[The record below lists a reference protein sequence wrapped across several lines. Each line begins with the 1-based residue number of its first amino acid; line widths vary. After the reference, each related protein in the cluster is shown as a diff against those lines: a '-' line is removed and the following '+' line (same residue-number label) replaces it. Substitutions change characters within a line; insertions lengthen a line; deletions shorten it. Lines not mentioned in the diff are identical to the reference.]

1 MHFISK
7 KTIIAAGS
15 LAFGT
20 VFFGS
25 AQAQTSLAEQRTE
38 TIGGK
43 QYLLTSHLS
52 KKPENKT
59 AANARGVLLGIF
71 TYGFDH
77 VQGKANL
84 DSTISRIGRAEGWTV
99 DRVTNGNDVTT
110 AKLANYQVFF
120 GDYISGWT
128 NPTFPTAGRTAIQ
141 DFVET
146 QGKGLFI
153 QHSSGDATNS
163 SWTWFRTY
171 AHPCHYNGE
180 AGRNSASTGK
190 VGVFKGYQNNP
201 SGVGHPILE
210 GIEWAGKDST
220 TWQNNE
226 LHTFDKNIL
235 DASITPAGWRGLLS
249 LNTAT
254 CGTPNTCGNGG
265 YNYANGA
272 GGNWPVSWTFPL
284 KKGNIGYFM
293 EGHDLNTQ
301 NSMTQAIWD
310 RYFKQFMYY
319 IAGYDT
325 MAVTSAVN
333 PSHSNAGGANV
344 SYAIDA
350 SGITFHPGAQPGV
363 LITKAGNHIV
373 SLYDLS
379 GKKIREERSR
389 VSPIDYDFSADLAGK
404 HGVYVL
410 RVAVPGAARSQKLVF

>member
-1 MHFISK
+1 MRPISK
-7 KTIIAAGS
+7 NSKITSGVV
-15 LAFGT
+15 AFGIACL
-20 VFFGS
+20 GS
-25 AQAQTSLAEQRTE
+25 AQAQTASLAEQRTE

-84 DSTISRIGRAEGWTV
+84 DSTISRIGRGEGWTV

-146 QGKGLFI
+146 SGKGLFI
-153 QHSSGDATNS
+153 QHSSGDATNT

-180 AGRNSASTGK
+180 AGRNAASTGK

-210 GIEWAGKDST
+210 GIEWGGKDST
-220 TWQNNE
+220 TWQSNE

-249 LNTAT
+249 LNAAT

-265 YNYANGA
+265 YNYSNGA
-272 GGNWPVSWTFPL
+272 GGNWPISWTFPL

-293 EGHDLNTQ
+293 EGHDLTTMT
-301 NSMTQAIWD
+301 SMTQATWD
-310 RYFKQFMYY
+310 RYFKQFMYFL
-319 IAGYDT
+319 AGYDT
-325 MAVTSAVN
+325 ASVTTTVN
-333 PSHSNAGGANV
+333 PSRKDAGAP
-344 SYAIDA
+344 YAIDA
-350 SGITFHPGAQPGV
+350 SGITFHPNAQPGV
-363 LITKAGNHIV
+363 LVSKAGNHIV
-373 SLYDLS
+373 ALYDVS
-379 GKKIREERSR
+379 GKLIREERSR

-410 RVAVPGAARSQKLVF
+410 RVAAPGVTRSQKFVF

>member
-1 MHFISK
+1 MRFISK
-7 KTIIAAGS
+7 NSIFTSGAVAVGM
-15 LAFGT
+15 AFLGQ
-20 VFFGS
+20 
-25 AQAQTSLAEQRTE
+25 AQAQTASLAEQRTE

-43 QYLLTSHLS
+43 QVLLTSHLS

-59 AANARGVLLGIF
+59 AATARGVLLGVF

-84 DSTISRIGRAEGWTV
+84 DSTINRIGKAEGWTV
-99 DRVTNGNDVTT
+99 DRITTGNDVTP

-128 NPTFPTAGRTAIQ
+128 NPTFPTTGRTALQ

-146 QGKGLFI
+146 SGKGLFV

-163 SWTWFRTY
+163 SWTWFRNSV
-171 AHPCHYNGE
+171 HPCHYNGE
-180 AGRNSASTGK
+180 AGRNAASTGK
-190 VGVFKGYQNNP
+190 IGVFKGYQNNP

-210 GIEWAGKDST
+210 GIEWGGKDST
-220 TWQNNE
+220 TWQSNE

-235 DASITPAGWRGLLS
+235 DPSITPVGWRGLLS
-249 LNTAT
+249 LNAAT
-254 CGTPNTCGNGG
+254 CGTPNTCGIG
-265 YNYANGA
+265 YNYSNGA

-284 KKGNIGYFM
+284 KKGTIGYFM
-293 EGHDLNTQ
+293 EGHDLTTMT
-301 NSMTQAIWD
+301 SMTQAIWD

-319 IAGYDT
+319 MAGYDT
-325 MAVTSAVN
+325 AVVTSAVN
-333 PSHSNAGGANV
+333 PFRNDAGGANA

-350 SGITFHPGAQPGV
+350 SGITFHPGVQPGV

-373 SLYDLS
+373 ALYDLS

-389 VSPIDYDFSADLAGK
+389 VSPIDYDFSSDLAGK

-410 RVAVPGAARSQKLVF
+410 RVAAPGVTRSQKFVF

>member
-1 MHFISK
+1 M
-7 KTIIAAGS
+7 AGAF
-15 LAFGT
+15 AFGMACL
-20 VFFGS
+20 GL
-25 AQAQTSLAEQRTE
+25 AQAQTASLAEQRTE

-59 AANARGVLLGIF
+59 AANARGVLVGIF

-84 DSTISRIGRAEGWTV
+84 DSTLQRIGRGEGWTV
-99 DRVTNGNDVTT
+99 DRITNGNDVTT

-128 NPTFPTAGRTAIQ
+128 NPTFPTAGRTALQ

-146 QGKGLFI
+146 QGKGLFVH
-153 QHSSGDATNS
+153 HSSGDATNT
-163 SWTWFRTY
+163 SWTWFRNFV
-171 AHPCHYNGE
+171 HPCHYNGE
-180 AGRNSASTGK
+180 ASRNTASTGK

-210 GIEWAGKDST
+210 GIEWGGKDTT

-235 DASITPAGWRGLLS
+235 DPSITPVGFRALLS
-249 LNTAT
+249 LNAAT
-254 CGTPNTCGNGG
+254 CGTANTCGNGG
-265 YNYANGA
+265 YNYGNGA

-284 KKGNIGYFM
+284 KKGSIGYFM
-293 EGHDLNTQ
+293 EGHDLLTM

-319 IAGYDT
+319 MAGYDT
-325 MAVTSAVN
+325 VAVGPSALN
-333 PSHSNAGGANV
+333 PANRDGANAT
-344 SYAIDA
+344 YAIDA
-350 SGITFHPGAQPGV
+350 SGITFHPGTQPGV
-363 LITKAGNHIV
+363 LISKAGSHIV
-373 SLYDLS
+373 TLYDMA
-379 GKKIREERSR
+379 GKKVREERSQ

-404 HGVYVL
+404 RGVYVI
-410 RVAVPGAARSQKLVF
+410 RVAVSSVSRTQRLFLQ

>member
-1 MHFISK
+1 M
-7 KTIIAAGS
+7 TVAAA
-15 LAFGT
+15 AFGMA
-20 VFFGS
+20 FLGL
-25 AQAQTSLAEQRTE
+25 AQGQTASLAEQRTE

-52 KKPENKT
+52 KKPDNKT

-77 VQGKANL
+77 VQAKGNL

-99 DRVTNGNDVTT
+99 DRITTGNDVTT

-146 QGKGLFI
+146 SGKGLFI
-153 QHSSGDATNS
+153 QHSSGDATNT

-171 AHPCHYNGE
+171 VHPCHYNGE
-180 AGRNSASTGK
+180 ASRNTASTGK
-190 VGVFKGYQNNP
+190 VGVFKGYQSNP
-201 SGVGHPILE
+201 TAVGHPIVE
-210 GIEWAGKDST
+210 GIEWGGKDST

-235 DASITPAGWRGLLS
+235 DASITPAKWQGLLS
-249 LNTAT
+249 LNAAT
-254 CGTPNTCGNGG
+254 CATANTCGNGR
-265 YNYANGA
+265 YNYSEGA

-284 KKGNIGYFM
+284 KKGNVGYFM
-293 EGHDLNTQ
+293 EGHDLTTM
-301 NSMTQAIWD
+301 NSMTQAVWD

-319 IAGYDT
+319 LAGYDT
-325 MAVTSAVN
+325 AAVTSAVN
-333 PSHSNAGGANV
+333 PSRKDAEANAA
-344 SYAIDA
+344 YAIDG
-350 SGITFHPGAQPGV
+350 SGITFHPSAQAGV

-373 SLYDLS
+373 TLYDMS
-379 GKKIREERSR
+379 GKKVREERSR
-389 VSPIDYDFSADLAGK
+389 ISPIDYDFSADLAGK
-404 HGVYVL
+404 RGVYVL
-410 RVAVPGAARSQKLVF
+410 RVSVPGASRTQRLFPL